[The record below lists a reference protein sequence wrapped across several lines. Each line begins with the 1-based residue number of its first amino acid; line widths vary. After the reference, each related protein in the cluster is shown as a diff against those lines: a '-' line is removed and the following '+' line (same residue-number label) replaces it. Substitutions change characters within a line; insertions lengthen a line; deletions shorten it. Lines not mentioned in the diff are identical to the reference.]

1 MNVAYNKAAL
11 IVECGARLNRIGNRL
26 NCDVDPSP
34 EQIVKMAEIK
44 ESIGVWVC
52 PCSVVVEGFPVKR
65 CPCREGI
72 QDVKNGGNCHCGILK
87 GVRK

>member
-1 MNVAYNKAAL
+1 MKSQAAL
-11 IVECGARLNRIGNRL
+11 IVECGARLNKIGKRL

-52 PCSVVVEGFPVKR
+52 PCSVVVEGFPKKR

-72 QDVKNGGNCHCGILK
+72 QKVKRGGNCHCEIFN
-87 GVRK
+87 GVKE